1 MSDNLV
7 DKVVLKGFVPPSALN
22 AENFQELAGKTVVE
36 TIPAGKTVF
45 KPGDTDRKTVYL
57 IEGEIELTPETGEKS
72 LLKFGTDLSK
82 HYILYC
88 DTGRRSLA
96 GAFLLNERGLHASCL
111 QGGLKGRST

>member
-7 DKVVLKGFVPPSALN
+7 DKVVLKGFVTPSALN
-22 AENFQELAGKTVVE
+22 AENFQELGGKMVVQ
-36 TIPAGKTVF
+36 TIPVGKTVF

-57 IEGEIELTPETGEKS
+57 IEGEIELTPETVEKS
-72 LLKFGTDLSK
+72 LLKSGMDLSK

-96 GAFLLNERGLHASCL
+96 GAFLLNERGLHTSFL
-111 QGGLKGRST
+111 QDGLQGRST